1 MCSESIYDF
10 FRSHKYFVS
19 VYPDI
24 DANACLVEYPQ
35 RPCVKPVFDGLTSV
49 YAFEELNEAYETS
62 GLSYVSTSFPSH
74 SSDEIQTLETNI
86 FIPCPRYA
94 ARTLVYYDIYYKT
107 KKIKLSPEIIFL
119 LNEKGLG
126 ETPFSLYN
134 IFKPALSKE
143 EGWKE
148 SKLAGFMFLKIEDE
162 ETDLASGAI
171 EEDVLEGYRLLDT
184 IPL

>member
-1 MCSESIYDF
+1 MFSDSIYDF
-10 FRSHKYFVS
+10 LRSHKYFVS
-19 VYPDI
+19 GYPDI

-35 RPCVKPVFDGLTSV
+35 RTCVKPVFDGLTSV

-62 GLSYVSTSFPSH
+62 GLSYVATSFPSH
-74 SSDEIQTLETNI
+74 SSDEIQTLETNV
-86 FIPCPRYA
+86 FNPCPKYA

-162 ETDLASGAI
+162 ETDLAAGAI

>member
-35 RPCVKPVFDGLTSV
+35 RTCVKPVFDGLTSV

-86 FIPCPRYA
+86 FIPCPIYA

-148 SKLAGFMFLKIEDE
+148 SNLAGCMFLKIEDE

>member
-1 MCSESIYDF
+1 MFYTFLVCNYLNTSIFLITLYSSIWKNNFNF
-10 FRSHKYFVS
+10 F
-19 VYPDI
+19 
-24 DANACLVEYPQ
+24 ALVEHII
-35 RPCVKPVFDGLTSV
+35 K
-49 YAFEELNEAYETS
+49 N
-62 GLSYVSTSFPSH
+62 
-74 SSDEIQTLETNI
+74 
-86 FIPCPRYA
+86 
-94 ARTLVYYDIYYKT
+94 YDIYYKT

-162 ETDLASGAI
+162 ETDLAAGAI